1 MTITTHRP
9 TQTSHQPRTHTID
22 KEVTAMETFDLFA
35 LLDAVERTEIVP
47 CREHDAEI
55 WFAQTPDDVEFAK
68 ALCGTCPVVEECL
81 THAVETGAM
90 WGIWGGQL
98 FEWGVLVPKK
108 RPAAARARRPWLPRR
123 RPTLPH
129 LHCPRHPPPRAG
141 AGCPDP
147 PTIHERGG
155 TMSSHEVCARLRAY
169 RERRRREFERRLEQH
184 REHVLLVEQV
194 RLHVR

>member
-1 MTITTHRP
+1 M
-9 TQTSHQPRTHTID
+9 
-22 KEVTAMETFDLFA
+22 
-35 LLDAVERTEIVP
+35 ERTEIVP
-47 CREHDAEI
+47 CREHDAGSGSRR
-55 WFAQTPDDVEFAK
+55 DDVEFAK

-98 FEWGVLVPKK
+98 FEWGVLVP
-108 RPAAARARRPWLPRR
+108 RSAPAAARARRPWLPRR
-123 RPTLPH
+123 A
-129 LHCPRHPPPRAG
+129 RHSHTCTARDTSAVAG
-141 AGCPDP
+141 ASCPDP

>member
-9 TQTSHQPRTHTID
+9 SQTSHQPRTHTID

-35 LLDAVERTEIVP
+35 LLDAVGRTEIVP

-108 RPAAARARRPWLPRR
+108 RPRGRPRKETVAA
-123 RPTLPH
+123 
-129 LHCPRHPPPRAG
+129 
-141 AGCPDP
+141 
-147 PTIHERGG
+147 
-155 TMSSHEVCARLRAY
+155 
-169 RERRRREFERRLEQH
+169 
-184 REHVLLVEQV
+184 
-194 RLHVR
+194 